1 MKMTKDQKQKI
12 VLGGMIVVGVIYAY
26 FEFLLGPLRAGRQA
40 AMQNSAAL
48 DPKISGAQAQIAK
61 VAALKQKEPQAR
73 LLMQQVDSMIP
84 SGSPIAWFPPRLIE
98 FFKKHGIDKITARL
112 NSEAADNELPGY
124 KRLNWGVE
132 APSVQFIHFAG
143 AVSALENDEPLIQVQ
158 AFEVE
163 TSREEIGKERASLTL
178 NNIIRQ

>member
-40 AMQNSAAL
+40 AIQNAAAL
-48 DPKISGAQAQIAK
+48 DPKIAAAQAQIAK

-84 SGSPIAWFPPRLIE
+84 SGSPIAWFPPRIVD
-98 FFKKHGIDKITARL
+98 FFKKYGIDKITARL
-112 NSEAADNELPGY
+112 NSEPADKELTGF
-124 KRLNWGVE
+124 KCLNWGIE
-132 APSVQFIHFAG
+132 APNVQFMQFAA
-143 AVSALENDEPLIQVQ
+143 AVSALENGEPLIQVQ